1 MWQKKKSSYLKYW
14 DTDDLYG
21 WAMSQKFPI
30 DEWDENT
37 SQFNKNFRE
46 NYNED
51 SNYIFLKLMYKILK
65 IYLIFT
71 VIIFT
76 FLTERMKIEKVK
88 KFKIKKFKTGIKSW
102 INIEKRYIE
111 SWNLTIN
118 LNKELRKN
126 AKKWFQERF
135 FQVDE

>member
-1 MWQKKKSSYLKYW
+1 
-14 DTDDLYG
+14 
-21 WAMSQKFPI
+21 MSQKFPI

-111 SWNLTIN
+111 S
-118 LNKELRKN
+118 
-126 AKKWFQERF
+126 
-135 FQVDE
+135 